1 MKQKLNGQH
10 KLIEDLT
17 GVNASKLSYYAE
29 LKKRNEEIS
38 RQNVRLEIL
47 YRLSRAINLEMSVED
62 MIGETFKLLPRAL
75 RCELLGL
82 AMLKSGELQIRTLL
96 PFESLLHQ
104 PVSRDSFLWSS
115 FSGKT
120 PLLLSKLPPE
130 DPFFTGNPA
139 IADHLGSLV
148 VIPLLQRSVAK
159 GILLVGSSQADA
171 YTQEDL
177 DFLQHLGDQL
187 VISIQNAEL
196 YDDVSRAR
204 KGWESTFNAV
214 PDPILLIDTDH
225 KVLLRNNRPLPKIV
239 FGPTPEGIGEKCY
252 AILYGQTAPCPDCP
266 MAILRQSREP
276 VYRRL
281 ETETQRVLDFAYYPV
296 LGENG
301 ELVAMTKTVK
311 DVTEKSQMENR
322 LLHSERLAAIGEMA
336 AGVAHELNSP
346 LTAIIGTA
354 QLLRCEWVDRAELA
368 ESLEEVANCGLRCK
382 RIIKNLLTFSRQDQ
396 VPMTETDLNRE
407 IERAM
412 ALVDYLIDKSDIR
425 IIKDLAVDLPQISA
439 NGLQIQQ
446 VVTNLMIN
454 ARDALDKTEG
464 PKTVHLETFLKKN
477 RDGLWA
483 VVSVHDNGQGIEKEN
498 LPKIFTPFYTSKEA
512 TKGTGLGLSLSF
524 GIAQAHGGTLEV
536 ESTPGEG
543 SVFSLLLPVKSD
555 GEAARG
561 ISQTEDV

>member
-1 MKQKLNGQH
+1 MDQKLTGQN

-17 GVNASKLSYYAE
+17 GVNASKLNYYAE

-62 MIGETFKLLPRAL
+62 MIRETFKLLPRAL

-82 AMLKSGELQIRTLL
+82 AMLKSGELQIKTLL
-96 PFESLLHQ
+96 PFNNLLHQ
-104 PVSRDSFLWSS
+104 PVSRESFLWSP

-120 PLLLSKLPPE
+120 PLLLSKLPAE
-130 DPFFTGNPA
+130 DPFFISNPA
-139 IADHLGSLV
+139 IAEQLRSLV

-159 GILLVGSSQADA
+159 GILLVGSFQSAA

-187 VISIQNAEL
+187 VISIQNAQL
-196 YDDVSRAR
+196 YEDVSRAR

-225 KVLLRNNRPLPKIV
+225 KLLLRNNRPLPKIV
-239 FGPTPEGIGEKCY
+239 LQSAPAVIGEKCH
-252 AILYGQTAPCPDCP
+252 AILYGRNTPCPDCP
-266 MAILRQSREP
+266 MDILRQTREP
-276 VYRRL
+276 VYRRA
-281 ETETQRVLDFAYYPV
+281 ETETQRVLDFAFYPV
-296 LGENG
+296 LGDNG

-311 DVTEKSQMENR
+311 DVTEKSQMESR

-425 IIKDLAVDLPQISA
+425 IIKNLAPDLPRIMA

-454 ARDALDKTEG
+454 ARDALDKTKG
-464 PKTVHLETFLKKN
+464 PKTIQLETFLKEC
-477 RDGLWA
+477 RDGVWA
-483 VVSVHDNGQGIEKEN
+483 VVSVRDNGQGIEKEN
-498 LPKIFTPFYTSKEA
+498 LQKIFTPFFTSKEA

-536 ESTPGEG
+536 ESTFGEG
-543 SVFSLLLPVKSD
+543 SVFSLLLPLKNEGVGS
-555 GEAARG
+555 RG
-561 ISQTEDV
+561 ACQSVYE